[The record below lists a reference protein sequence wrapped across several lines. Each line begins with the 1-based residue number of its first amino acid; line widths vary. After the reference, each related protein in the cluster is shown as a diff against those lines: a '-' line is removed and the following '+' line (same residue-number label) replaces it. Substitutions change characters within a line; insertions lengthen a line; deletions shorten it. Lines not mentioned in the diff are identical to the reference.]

1 MNHAFDLKG
10 LFPKKKLPV
19 HENIGMSAKYGI
31 RASYFGKGGDLLGL
45 AYLK

>member
-10 LFPKKKLPV
+10 LFPKKKL

-31 RASYFGKGGDLLGL
+31 RASYFGKGGIFSVLPI
-45 AYLK
+45 

>member
-1 MNHAFDLKG
+1 MLLILKAYF
-10 LFPKKKLPV
+10 LKNTTV

-31 RASYFGKGGDLLGL
+31 RASYFGRGGDLLGL

>member
-10 LFPKKKLPV
+10 LFPKKTL

-31 RASYFGKGGDLLGL
+31 RASYFGKGGGIFSVLPI
-45 AYLK
+45 

>member
-10 LFPKKKLPV
+10 LFPKKKL
-19 HENIGMSAKYGI
+19 HENIGMSAKYKGI
-31 RASYFGKGGDLLGL
+31 IFWKGGGDLLGL